1 MLSSPE
7 LVNLI
12 QRERLQEADRSRLAQ
27 VARFARRCCEAPGS
41 AIDRLARSL
50 RRPAAP
56 QCC

>member
-12 QRERLQEADRSRLAQ
+12 QRERPREADRSRL
-27 VARFARRCCEAPGS
+27 VRIARFARRCSEAPSS

-50 RRPAAP
+50 RRPAT

>member
-12 QRERLQEADRSRLAQ
+12 QRERVQEADRSRLARI
-27 VARFARRCCEAPGS
+27 ARFARRCCEAS
-41 AIDRLARSL
+41 ESSLERLARML
-50 RRPAAP
+50 RRPAS

>member
-12 QRERLQEADRSRLAQ
+12 QRERVQEADRSRL
-27 VARFARRCCEAPGS
+27 VRIARFARRCCEAPSS

-50 RRPAAP
+50 RRPAQ

>member
-12 QRERLQEADRSRLAQ
+12 QRERIQEADRSRLARI
-27 VARFARRCCEAPGS
+27 ARFARRCCEAPSS

-50 RRPAAP
+50 RRPAS